1 MGERNTVTLP
11 FEDFRDLIESQTRL
25 ETLEDM
31 LMSAAE
37 LSYDGKVL
45 RFDPDAVRF
54 ICESVT
60 GSAYT
65 MRLNQLQI
73 LRKKEM
79 EEREKR
85 SVEA

>member
-1 MGERNTVTLP
+1 MEERNMVTVS
-11 FEDFRDLIESQTRL
+11 FEDFRDLIDSQVRL
-25 ETLEDM
+25 EALEDM
-31 LMSAAE
+31 LMQSAA
-37 LSYDGKVL
+37 LSYDGKGL

-60 GSAYT
+60 GAAYT
-65 MRLNQLQI
+65 ARLNQLQI
-73 LRKKEM
+73 LRKKER